1 MMPRQTFPIRVPRFR
16 QFVGSGWATFA
27 LTFGAV
33 VLGVLLA
40 TVLFRETYIGVDDA
54 NITMVYARNLAAGHG
69 FVYNIGGE
77 RVEGFT
83 SLLYVLIMAG
93 VFAVS
98 STPELHVLAVCVLL
112 VTASV
117 FFPLTAIRAFAQKRD
132 GESAGVRPVELA
144 MIAWA
149 VGSAAFIV
157 WTTVSLMDTALWAFM
172 WSCAVSVVLWELG
185 NSPSRRL
192 RLGVMSA
199 VALLFP
205 LARPEGFAAAPAC
218 LVMYAFARRLHCT
231 TWRDVAPAVLVPGAA
246 FLLAVGSV
254 TGFRLAYFGFPL
266 PNTYYAKVSPSV
278 VYRIQTGTEYFA
290 QFVATQPLLMA
301 LVLGTIAAG
310 ILLNARL
317 AGSVLRRGREA
328 ADPDSRQVALRA
340 AQFTA
345 GVLAV
350 VGLLLPVY
358 GGGDHFAGFRF
369 YQPIWPTLILPMILL
384 GLDLGP
390 WLVRL
395 APANEQHR
403 LAWAATIALLP
414 LVPTLT
420 DAPWPNQ
427 PQPDLLGEFQ
437 IAEDGRRLGEAL
449 NRLFPEAPPRVG
461 VTAAGGVQYT
471 YRGPVYDMLGL
482 NDVRMGHSPGDRRGL
497 RGHAAFDKTV
507 FWTVAPPVVSP
518 VLCGGPIDADLAARE
533 FRKLSRGI
541 LQGLYTDAAFEHHY
555 VLAAVHGTPFQR
567 VFDKTPFFF
576 LPHWLRHPRAPVD
589 AYRDAKLVA
598 FFAPDMIKRLE
609 GRGWRVDTWS
619 HRGRDSAT
627 LNASYVGGPCPPPQT
642 RSPDDRAVP

>member
-1 MMPRQTFPIRVPRFR
+1 MIPHHSFATPLRRVRQL
-16 QFVGSGWATFA
+16 VGVDGRTML

-54 NITMVYARNLAAGHG
+54 NIAMVYARNLAAGHG

-83 SLLYVLIMAG
+83 SLLYVLLMAG
-93 VFAVS
+93 VFALS
-98 STPELHVLAVCVLL
+98 STPELYVLALCVLL

-117 FFPLTAIRAFAQKRD
+117 FLPLTAIRAFAQHRD
-132 GESAGVRPVELA
+132 GEPAWVRPVELV
-144 MIAWA
+144 MIVWA

-172 WSCAVSVVLWELG
+172 WSGAVTVVLWEIG
-185 NSPSRRL
+185 NSQSPRL
-192 RLGVMSA
+192 RLGVMA
-199 VALLFP
+199 TVAFLFP

-218 LVMYAFARRLHCT
+218 LVMYAFARRLHSN
-231 TWRDVAPAVLVPGAA
+231 TWGEVARALLLPASAY
-246 FLLAVGSV
+246 LLAVGGV
-254 TGFRLAYFGFPL
+254 TAFRLVYFGFPL

-278 VYRIQTGTEYFA
+278 VYRIQTGTHYLA

-317 AGSVLRRGREA
+317 AFRVLLRGREA
-328 ADPDSRQVALRA
+328 ADPNARQVALRA

-369 YQPIWPTLILPMILL
+369 YQPIWPTLILPMIFL
-384 GLDLGP
+384 GLDFGP

-461 VTAAGGVQYT
+461 VTAAGGIQYT
-471 YRGPVYDMLGL
+471 YRGPVFDMLGL
-482 NDVRMGHSPGDRRGL
+482 NHVRMGHSRGDRRGY

-507 FWTVAPPVVSP
+507 FWTVAPPVVAP
-518 VLCGGPIDADLAARE
+518 VLCAGPIDPAIAARE
-533 FRKLSRGI
+533 FRNLAGGVGLRG
-541 LQGLYTDAAFEHHY
+541 LFNEAAFEHFY
-555 VLAAVHGTPFQR
+555 LLVAVHGTRVQQ
-567 VFDKTPFFF
+567 VFDKLPFFF
-576 LPHWLRHPRAPVD
+576 LPQWFPHPRVPVD
-589 AYRDAKLVA
+589 AYRDATLIA
-598 FFAPDMIKRLE
+598 FFTPALIDRLTAQ
-609 GRGWRVDTWS
+609 GWRLDTLN
-619 HRGRDSAT
+619 HRGRDTVLSD
-627 LNASYVGGPCPPPQT
+627 ASRVGGPCPRPQT
-642 RSPDDRAVP
+642 QPQR